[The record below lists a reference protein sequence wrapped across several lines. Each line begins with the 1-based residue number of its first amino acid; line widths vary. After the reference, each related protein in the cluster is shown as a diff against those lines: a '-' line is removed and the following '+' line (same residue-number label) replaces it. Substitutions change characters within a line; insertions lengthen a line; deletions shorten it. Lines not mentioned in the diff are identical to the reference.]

1 MQTVRIGKDYRVTI
15 PGAIRTEMGLRPGQ
29 ELLISV
35 RDGVVRLVP
44 VASLD
49 ELQGIAR
56 GASTDGLREKAD
68 RV

>member
-29 ELLISV
+29 KLLISV

-56 GASTDGLREKAD
+56 GASAHGLRAKED

>member
-29 ELLISV
+29 KLLISV

-56 GASTDGLREKAD
+56 GASAHGLREKED

>member
-1 MQTVRIGKDYRVTI
+1 MQTVRVAKDYRITI

-29 ELLISV
+29 KLLISV

-56 GASTDGLREKAD
+56 GASAHGLREKED